1 MSDEKKTTEDKVD
14 AATPATPEA
23 EPKAPVEEAKEESA
37 KAEEKTEAE
46 TKEAAPE
53 AEAPAEA
60 EAKEDAPAD
69 EATDAAPEVTEE
81 AADEEKEAVV
91 EELPHRDIKA
101 GMIVRIHEVIKDT
114 NAKGEERERVQIFEG
129 TVLGISGERV
139 SRTMTVRKVSGGIG
153 VEKIY
158 PLSSPHVSKIEV
170 VREYRTRRAKLW
182 FLRRGKLKR
191 RMKEIRKDKVAKTK
205 ATK

>member
-1 MSDEKKTTEDKVD
+1 MTDDNNTTN
-14 AATPATPEA
+14 APE
-23 EPKAPVEEAKEESA
+23 EKAPETVEE
-37 KAEEKTEAE
+37 T
-46 TKEAAPE
+46 TAAPE
-53 AEAPAEA
+53 TT
-60 EAKEDAPAD
+60 DAPK
-69 EATDAAPEVTEE
+69 VTEE
-81 AADEEKEAVV
+81 ATEAPVEAPVDEVEATPETPAATEEAIPEASEETEEAEEEKEAVV
-91 EELPHRDIKA
+91 EELPHRDVKP
-101 GMIVRIHEVIKDT
+101 GMIVRVHEVIKDT
-114 NAKGEERERVQIFEG
+114 NAKGEERERVQVFEG
-129 TVLGISGERV
+129 TVLGIGGEGV

-191 RMKEIRKDKVAKTK
+191 RMKEIRKDKIATK